1 MEIAAGPVFH
11 LPGSCANGAG
21 ERSKSMT
28 TTYDLKDR
36 VAVITGGGQGIGRAI
51 AERMIA
57 SGARVALWDRDA
69 DLAVRTA
76 DEIGPG
82 GIARAYPVDVSDPH
96 GVETARDR
104 TLAAFGTIDILVNNA
119 GITGPNTTVWDYPV
133 EEWRRVF
140 AVNVDGPF
148 LTCRAVLPHMIAR
161 DYGRVVNIASVAGK
175 EGNPN
180 ASAYSASKAAV
191 IALTKSLGKET
202 AGRNISVNAITPAV
216 AKTAIFDQMTQEHIS
231 FMLSKIPRGAFVPI
245 EEIAGLACYAASQE
259 CRFTTGAVFDIT
271 GGRSTY

>member
-1 MEIAAGPVFH
+1 
-11 LPGSCANGAG
+11 
-21 ERSKSMT
+21 MT
-28 TTYDLKDR
+28 TRYDLKDR

-69 DLAVRTA
+69 DLAVRAA

-82 GIARAYPVDVSDPH
+82 GLARAFPVDVSDAH

-104 TLAAFGTIDILVNNA
+104 TIAAFGAIDILVNNA

-133 EEWRRVF
+133 DEWRRVF

-191 IALTKSLGKET
+191 IALTKSLAKET

-216 AKTAIFDQMTQEHIS
+216 AKTAIFDQMTQEHIA